1 RQTGEEIEGL
11 TAALQKE
18 VEVQMRMYLHLGER
32 INNEVVR
39 PLESFMTKDA
49 WRVAKDI
56 SGKVQQIATAM
67 RSHHEQIPKLSAR
80 TVSKSA
86 KTSQQAK
93 QKLEEESRALVQLQQ
108 KWQAE
113 IAGLVDDFETAD
125 VARIEVIR
133 ESVLRFEHYRG
144 ELHKAGQSGTAAA
157 KEIAKAMRPHVRI
170 IEAMQGDVQ
179 GQGAA
184 GHPEGKANA
193 DEAEESEEKTR
204 GLFKRGLFR
213 GKTRRASKTA
223 SAEQSTTSLHSRSIS
238 SNLAS
243 PGNPGNVPPSIQT
256 ASTRDTRDSEV
267 LSPGLSSDGQSM
279 PATARQRGDS
289 FVSSQESHISGTAG
303 AREPAGE
310 GAGQTGAQA
319 GGGDFAE
326 WVFAEGSQDAGPVGA
341 SVGSLVHVAAGG
353 LPPIGED
360 GKEEELD
367 EAADEPPVA
376 VAQATPVADATVG
389 DASSNKADE
398 NTDLFNDV

>member
-1 RQTGEEIEGL
+1 
-11 TAALQKE
+11 
-18 VEVQMRMYLHLGER
+18 
-32 INNEVVR
+32 
-39 PLESFMTKDA
+39 
-49 WRVAKDI
+49 
-56 SGKVQQIATAM
+56 
-67 RSHHEQIPKLSAR
+67 
-80 TVSKSA
+80 
-86 KTSQQAK
+86 
-93 QKLEEESRALVQLQQ
+93 
-108 KWQAE
+108 
-113 IAGLVDDFETAD
+113 
-125 VARIEVIR
+125 
-133 ESVLRFEHYRG
+133 
-144 ELHKAGQSGTAAA
+144 
-157 KEIAKAMRPHVRI
+157 
-170 IEAMQGDVQ
+170 
-179 GQGAA
+179 
-184 GHPEGKANA
+184 
-193 DEAEESEEKTR
+193 EKTR

-398 NTDLFNDV
+398 NTDLFNDVKFDDVFGTTSSAFEPQETEAKASNSSEQPAAAASIDLDSVFSIPRSTQQAQPTLGKTTSPATHHRSASLDNDQRSHASSSANDSDTEEAMEQSFRVKFSIRDRAIEDNPD